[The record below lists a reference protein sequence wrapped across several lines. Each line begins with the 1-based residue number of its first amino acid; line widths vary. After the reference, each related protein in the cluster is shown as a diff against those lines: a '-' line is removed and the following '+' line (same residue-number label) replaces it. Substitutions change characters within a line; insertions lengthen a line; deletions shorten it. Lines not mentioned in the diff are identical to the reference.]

1 MVIWERE
8 KRGLISYKVV
18 TDVSAYRNYPAWKTR
33 PVYEKYDGCEGR
45 DVLGDT
51 IDISAKIGNYG
62 PR

>member
-1 MVIWERE
+1 M
-8 KRGLISYKVV
+8 

-33 PVYEKYDGCEGR
+33 PVYEKYDSWEGR